1 MSKLN
6 NWFIQTN
13 FIGELFH
20 YVENNL
26 DIDFSDGEGYG
37 DGRGD
42 GRGDVNDEQDGTGF
56 GGGVSFGLV
65 RAHVNGL
72 EYGYGVISSSG
83 LINGRDTNNK

>member
-6 NWFIQTN
+6 NWFIRTN
-13 FIGELFH
+13 FIGELFY

-42 GRGDVNDEQDGTGF
+42 ANGEQDGTGF
-56 GGGVSFGLV
+56 GGT
-65 RAHVNGL
+65 
-72 EYGYGVISSSG
+72 
-83 LINGRDTNNK
+83 GRRTAPSRPRCA

>member
-6 NWFIQTN
+6 NWFIRTN
-13 FIGELFH
+13 FIGELFY

-42 GRGDVNDEQDGTGF
+42 ANGEQDGTGF
-56 GGGVSFGLV
+56 GGGVKL
-65 RAHVNGL
+65 NGL
-72 EYGYGVISSSG
+72 EYGYGIRSNSG
-83 LINGRDTNNK
+83 LINGRD